1 MKQLREYHIP
11 LGQLPTGPLNLI
23 SDVPGVTVGHSTI
36 HQGNNHTGV
45 TVILPGSGNPFQ
57 EKYTAAAYVH
67 NGYGKTAGLPQ
78 IQELGVLET
87 PIALTNTLN
96 VGLVWDGLLD
106 WVLEQC
112 KRDSIHARSVNP
124 VVGECNDSHINDI
137 CHRAVNFSHVREAI
151 ASAKAQFEQGAVGAG
166 TGTLCYG
173 FKGGIGS
180 SSRQITVAGKPYTV
194 GALVQSNFGAMKDL
208 VLGGRPVGQ
217 EALTWAEQR
226 HQAPPSEKDQ
236 GSIMTVIATDLPLSD
251 RQLYRV
257 IRRAGVGIAR
267 GGAYTGHGSG
277 EIMLGFTTA
286 NRIPLEGEEI
296 STQTILREDLL
307 DGVFQAVAEAV
318 NEAILNSMLWS
329 PETTGLNGENY
340 PSLRD
345 FLDTG
350 VLNSVPQ
357 WARR

>member
-1 MKQLREYHIP
+1 MKKIREYSIP
-11 LGQLPTGPLNLI
+11 LGGLPTGPRNQI
-23 SDVPGVTVGHSTI
+23 TDVPGVLVGHQTI

-45 TVILPGSGNPFQ
+45 TVILPGEGNAFLN
-57 EKYTAAAYVH
+57 KYTAAGYVH

-112 KRDSIHARSVNP
+112 RRDGVSVRSVNP
-124 VVGECNDSHINDI
+124 VVGECNDSRINEI
-137 CHRAVNFSHVREAI
+137 QHRAVNAQMVRAALDG
-151 ASAKAQFEQGAVGAG
+151 ASQDFEEGSVGAG

-180 SSRQITVAGKPYTV
+180 SSRVLTIGGKTYTL
-194 GALVQSNFGAMKDL
+194 GALVQSNFGAMKDFT
-208 VLGGRPVGQ
+208 LGGLPLGQ
-217 EALTWAEQR
+217 EAVAWNAQR
-226 HQAPPSEKDQ
+226 EKSAGTEKDV
-236 GSIMTVIATDLPLSD
+236 GSIMTVIATDLPLSA

-267 GGAYTGHGSG
+267 SGSYTGHGSG
-277 EIMLGFTTA
+277 EVMLGFTTA
-286 NRIPLEGEEI
+286 NRVPAEGEPLL
-296 STQTILREDLL
+296 SQTVLHEDLL
-307 DGVFQAVAEAV
+307 DPVFQAVAEAV
-318 NEAILNSMLWS
+318 NEAILSSMICS
-329 PETTGLNGENY
+329 SETVGLNGQRF

-345 FLDTG
+345 FLDER
-350 VLNSVPQ
+350 S
-357 WARR
+357 R